1 MKFLKKFT
9 DFKENAAASASSTAG
24 MGAVS
29 AAQPGSFAGTTGT
42 TGSGDI
48 GFTFKK
54 EKRKK
59 GDPTKVTDMR
69 DLAPAKGITKI
80 KESNSESKDP
90 NQNPEVK
97 RVISDC
103 VVELSPDSDFELTMM
118 KYDKD
123 REFVDLGD
131 DDSDGGYIDYEELR
145 ISFHKMISRYLTKH
159 IWLVN
164 WTGNYSI
171 RCRFDKD
178 GETSREI
185 TTLRGRGSEMTGE
198 EQKLFDIVDDVANKL
213 INSLDY
219 QYGFFTIEWIVAGS
233 GMPYNSN
240 RDININ
246 ASFVL
251 YNNLK
256 N

>member
-1 MKFLKKFT
+1 MRYLKSFKKF
-9 DFKENAAASASSTAG
+9 DENAAASASSTSG

-29 AAQPGSFAGTTGT
+29 ASQPGAVAGTTGT

-69 DLAPAKGITKI
+69 DLAPAKGITKL

-97 RVISDC
+97 RTISDC

-145 ISFHKMISRYLTKH
+145 VSFNKIISQ
-159 IWLVN
+159 N

-178 GETSREI
+178 GETSRNI
-185 TTLRGRGSEMTGE
+185 STLRARGSEMTGE
-198 EQKLFDIVDDVANKL
+198 EKILFDIVDDVAIKL
-213 INSLDY
+213 INNLDY
-219 QYGFFTIEWIVAGS
+219 QYGFFTIEWLVAGS
-233 GMPYNSN
+233 AMPYNTD
-240 RDININ
+240 RNIN
-246 ASFVL
+246 VNVSFVL
-251 YNNLK
+251 YNDLK